1 MLGLLPLAATA
12 ALGTPATSA
21 AVLETGLAATLGLK
35 TSAAL
40 SKASRLFPRLLRLLR
55 LHRQHLQ
62 QQRLLDLMPL
72 TPSATTL
79 RPLLLRHHHYHHL
92 FRRHHNLLTQTPT
105 PL

>member
-1 MLGLLPLAATA
+1 
-12 ALGTPATSA
+12 
-21 AVLETGLAATLGLK
+21 
-35 TSAAL
+35 
-40 SKASRLFPRLLRLLR
+40 
-55 LHRQHLQ
+55 
-62 QQRLLDLMPL
+62 LMPL